1 MGKLKNS
8 LLKQLETD
16 PQFADHYWQIE
27 DQQPV
32 PELPNGCDRAIGQSD
47 LTLIMPTLWNYGNS
61 NEIPP
66 F

>member
-16 PQFADHYWQIE
+16 PQFADHYWQIA

-32 PELPNGCDRAIGQSD
+32 PELPNGCDRAISQSD
-47 LTLIMPTLWNYGNS
+47 LNLIMPILWNSGNN

>member
-32 PELPNGCDRAIGQSD
+32 PELPNGCDRAISQSD
-47 LTLIMPTLWNYGNS
+47 LTLIMPILWNSGNN

>member
-27 DQQPV
+27 NQPTEPDWNV
-32 PELPNGCDRAIGQSD
+32 SQSD
-47 LTLIMPTLWNYGNS
+47 LTLMMPTLWNNGNA

>member
-32 PELPNGCDRAIGQSD
+32 PELPNGCDRAISQSD
-47 LTLIMPTLWNYGNS
+47 LNLIMPILWNSGNN

>member
-1 MGKLKNS
+1 MGRLKNS

-27 DQQPV
+27 NQQPE
-32 PELPNGCDRAIGQSD
+32 PEWNVSQSD
-47 LTLIMPTLWNYGNS
+47 LTLIIPTFWNNGNA